1 MTTDKT
7 ILDTIVAKK
16 FEEVAARRA
25 VTPEALL
32 VERIGDADAGRGFVA
47 ALQAQAAAR
56 QPAIIAEI
64 KKASPSKGVI
74 REDFDPPAIAESYER
89 AGAACLSVLTDVSF
103 FQGADEYLQAARS
116 RVALPVIRKDFTVTP
131 YQVFEARALGAD
143 CILLIVS
150 CLSMPDLQSLYE
162 LARSIGLDVLVEVH
176 DAAELEQALS
186 LQPEVIG
193 INNRNL
199 KTFSVDLQT
208 TLGLL
213 ADIPDDV
220 LVVTESGISSRTD
233 VELMLAHNVYGFLV
247 GEAFMREADPGEALQ
262 RLFF

>member
-16 FEEVAARRA
+16 REEVAARSA
-25 VTPEALL
+25 VTPEAQL
-32 VERIGDADAGRGFVA
+32 VERIGDADAARGFVA
-47 ALQAQAAAR
+47 ALQAKAAAR

-74 REDFDPPAIAESYER
+74 REDFDPPAIAASYEH
-89 AGAACLSVLTDVSF
+89 AGATCLSVLTDVSF
-103 FQGADEYLQAARS
+103 FQGADEYLQAVRS

-150 CLSMPDLQSLYE
+150 CLSMPDLKSLYE
-162 LARSIGLDVLVEVH
+162 LAGSIGLDVLVEVH

-186 LQPEVIG
+186 LQPEIIG

-213 ADIPDDV
+213 GEIPDDV
-220 LVVTESGISSRTD
+220 LVITESGISSRAD

>member
-16 FEEVAARRA
+16 FEEVATRSAA
-25 VTPEALL
+25 VPEEQLL
-32 VERIGDADAGRGFVA
+32 ERISDASSGRGFVA
-47 ALQAQAAAR
+47 ALQARAAAR

-74 REDFDPPAIAESYER
+74 REEFDPPLIAASYEQ

-103 FQGADEYLQAARS
+103 FQGSDEYLQAARS
-116 RVALPVIRKDFTVTP
+116 QVALPVIRKDFTVTP
-131 YQVFEARALGAD
+131 YQVYEAKALGAD

-150 CLSMPDLQSLYE
+150 CLSVSDLKALYE
-162 LARSIGLDVLVEVH
+162 LACSLELDVLVEVH

-186 LQPEVIG
+186 LQPAIIG

-213 ADIPDDV
+213 GDVPDDV
-220 LVVTESGISSRTD
+220 LVITESGISTRAD
-233 VELMLAHNVYGFLV
+233 VELMLEHRVYGFLV
-247 GEAFMREADPGEALQ
+247 GEAFMRDTDPGQALQ